1 LDSPTEQESEGE
13 SIFTLLESEGAAS
26 TVVHDQA
33 EHVVLSHDP
42 IAWQPVK
49 RLKEFLR
56 YTVKIFVPRF
66 VDNQNDTPSRG
77 QECSV
82 QS

>member
-1 LDSPTEQESEGE
+1 MQFWSTGIGDGTAYHKSGKKAGLDSPTEQESEGE
-13 SIFTLLESEGAAS
+13 SIFTILESEGAAS

-49 RLKEFLR
+49 RFKR
-56 YTVKIFVPRF
+56 IAKV
-66 VDNQNDTPSRG
+66 
-77 QECSV
+77 
-82 QS
+82 